1 MRLETVPIRIEIV
14 ALCRRNWVDGAMNA
28 NILKLSHTLSATVIS
43 FLLLCPLASSF
54 GADNPVAVGWGQLQ
68 TLNVDLP
75 LAKQSSAAQKLDGK
89 TVNIPG
95 FMVPLEDD
103 LDHVDEF
110 LLVPYAGACIHVP
123 PPPPN
128 QMVYVKMNG
137 STKIHVT
144 WTDPIV
150 VTGQLKI
157 STVVSPYGDVSYEMA
172 AVSVKPYKQ

>member
-1 MRLETVPIRIEIV
+1 MAVKP
-14 ALCRRNWVDGAMNA
+14 
-28 NILKLSHTLSATVIS
+28 NILSASRICSLALFCV
-43 FLLLCPLASSF
+43 LLLCPVVAMH
-54 GADNPVAVGWGQLQ
+54 GADTPVTVGWGQLQ

-144 WTDPIV
+144 WTDPIL

-157 STVVSPYGDVSYEMA
+157 STVVSPYGDVSYEMV
-172 AVSVKPYKQ
+172 AVSVKPYKQQ

>member
-1 MRLETVPIRIEIV
+1 V
-14 ALCRRNWVDGAMNA
+14 AVKPS
-28 NILKLSHTLSATVIS
+28 ILTLSRIFCFTLFSV
-43 FLLLCPLASSF
+43 LLLCPVAATH
-54 GADNPVAVGWGQLQ
+54 GADNAVTVGWGQLQ
-68 TLNVDLP
+68 TLNLDLP

-89 TVNIPG
+89 MVNIPG

-137 STKIHVT
+137 ATKIHVT
-144 WTDPIV
+144 FTDPIV

-157 STVVSPYGDVSYEMA
+157 STVVSPYGDVSYEMSA
-172 AVSVKPYKQ
+172 LSVKPYKQ

>member
-1 MRLETVPIRIEIV
+1 VAAKPAILILLRIFSLPL
-14 ALCRRNWVDGAMNA
+14 LC
-28 NILKLSHTLSATVIS
+28 S
-43 FLLLCPLASSF
+43 LLLCPVTVTY
-54 GADNPVAVGWGQLQ
+54 GADNPVTVGWGQLQ
-68 TLNVDLP
+68 TLNSDLP

-89 TVNIPG
+89 MVNIPG

-137 STKIHVT
+137 ATKVHVT
-144 WTDPIV
+144 FTDPIV

-157 STVVSPYGDVSYEMA
+157 STVVSPYGDVSYEMSA
-172 AVSVKPYKQ
+172 LSVKPYKQ

>member
-1 MRLETVPIRIEIV
+1 MACTVAVKLYILTKSRIPSL
-14 ALCRRNWVDGAMNA
+14 A
-28 NILKLSHTLSATVIS
+28 
-43 FLLLCPLASSF
+43 LLCFLIFCPVTAMH
-54 GADNPVAVGWGQLQ
+54 GADTAVTVGWGQLQ

-144 WTDPIV
+144 WTDPIL

-157 STVVSPYGDVSYEMA
+157 STVVSPYGDVSYEMV
-172 AVSVKPYKQ
+172 AVSVKPYKQQ

>member
-1 MRLETVPIRIEIV
+1 MGYIAVVKP
-14 ALCRRNWVDGAMNA
+14 
-28 NILKLSHTLSATVIS
+28 NILSLLRVLALALFSV
-43 FLLLCPLASSF
+43 LLLCPVTATH
-54 GADNPVAVGWGQLQ
+54 GADNAMTVGWGQLQ

-89 TVNIPG
+89 MVNIPG

-103 LDHVDEF
+103 LDQVNEF

-144 WTDPIV
+144 FTDPIV

-157 STVVSPYGDVSYEMA
+157 STVVSPYGDVSYEMSA
-172 AVSVKPYKQ
+172 LTVKPYKQ

>member
-1 MRLETVPIRIEIV
+1 MGYIAVVKLNISSLLRVF
-14 ALCRRNWVDGAMNA
+14 AL
-28 NILKLSHTLSATVIS
+28 TLFSVV
-43 FLLLCPLASSF
+43 LLCPVAAMH
-54 GADNPVAVGWGQLQ
+54 GADNAVTVGWGQLQ

-75 LAKQSSAAQKLDGK
+75 LAKQTSAAQKLDGK
-89 TVNIPG
+89 VVSIPG

-144 WTDPIV
+144 WTDPIL

-172 AVSVKPYKQ
+172 AASVKPYKQ

>member
-1 MRLETVPIRIEIV
+1 MRYTVGAKAGIFTLPWIFCL
-14 ALCRRNWVDGAMNA
+14 AL
-28 NILKLSHTLSATVIS
+28 ISA
-43 FLLLCPLASSF
+43 LMLCPVAAVH
-54 GADNPVAVGWGQLQ
+54 GADNAVTVGWGQLQ
-68 TLNVDLP
+68 TLNSDLP
-75 LAKQSSAAQKLDGK
+75 LAKQSTAAQKLDGK
-89 TVNIPG
+89 MVSIPG

-128 QMVYVKMNG
+128 QMVYVKMSG
-137 STKIHVT
+137 PTKIHVT

-157 STVVSPYGDVSYEMA
+157 STVVSPYVDVSYEMA
-172 AVSVKPYKQ
+172 ALSVKPYKQ

>member
-1 MRLETVPIRIEIV
+1 
-14 ALCRRNWVDGAMNA
+14 
-28 NILKLSHTLSATVIS
+28 
-43 FLLLCPLASSF
+43 
-54 GADNPVAVGWGQLQ
+54 VAVGWGQLQ

-89 TVNIPG
+89 MVNIPG

-137 STKIHVT
+137 AVKIHVT
-144 WTDPIV
+144 FTDPIV

-157 STVVSPYGDVSYEMA
+157 STVVSPYGDVSYEMSA
-172 AVSVKPYKQ
+172 LSVKPYKQ

>member
-1 MRLETVPIRIEIV
+1 MRYTVAVKPS
-14 ALCRRNWVDGAMNA
+14 
-28 NILKLSHTLSATVIS
+28 ILTLSRIFCFTLFSV
-43 FLLLCPLASSF
+43 LLLCPVAATH
-54 GADNPVAVGWGQLQ
+54 GADNAVTVGWGQLQ
-68 TLNVDLP
+68 TLNLDLP

-89 TVNIPG
+89 MVNIPG

-137 STKIHVT
+137 ATKIHVT
-144 WTDPIV
+144 FTDPIV

-157 STVVSPYGDVSYEMA
+157 STVVSPYGDVSYEMSA
-172 AVSVKPYKQ
+172 LSVKPYKQ